1 MKKYFFVVIVAVAGL
16 LPASAQTGNASFD
29 EFRRSINND
38 FQSFRK
44 KVLDDY
50 ADFLDGIWK
59 EYNAFKANERD
70 SVPKPQ
76 EQPMFTESDLS
87 NQEAPKQVLPTVK
100 PKRQERPKQATP
112 KLDAPSSGGGNQD
125 APKYDIPKLDFSD
138 LGPKKQ
144 VPTQTSG
151 KEAPKQEPQ
160 KTEAQ
165 KNEPIDRH
173 KAEAQNEPKRL
184 VERKKEPKAKPE
196 KKKEPVGAPEQ
207 APKKIETPPIA
218 NPQKEPVSEPVQEQ
232 YEPVFEKTEFMYHSV
247 AFEVPK
253 IQWECD
259 ALPAGATPKDFA
271 KLWKKFS
278 ALKIENSILPQIIQK
293 ASECKLNDWLLC
305 ESIRCYADSEMA
317 AMKPGQRM
325 SLTHYLLTHAGFDV
339 RIGLTSSNEP
349 LLLIALK
356 QEIYG
361 RSFTTLNNTK
371 YYLFFDNLV
380 ERDSKAPLQF
390 FTCDIPTNVD
400 CGKKLDLL
408 ILEEPNIP
416 YQAHEYSFSFDGVH
430 IKGEVNA
437 NLMPMLYRYPQMEMA
452 YFAQSVVSER
462 TQESIARQIATQ
474 LETLPERVAV
484 DKLLKFVQSAFEYA
498 TDGEQHGFEK
508 PYFFEEILYYPKCDC
523 EDRSI
528 FYSYLL
534 KVVLGVENHLIGFPG
549 HESVS
554 VHLGTAISG
563 HGYKYRDKNFY
574 ISDPTYIG
582 ASTGMCMPNYVNVTP
597 EIDFER

>member
-1 MKKYFFVVIVAVAGL
+1 MKKYFFVVIVAVVGL
-16 LPASAQTGNASFD
+16 LPSSAQTGNASFD

-76 EQPMFTESDLS
+76 EQPTLTESELS
-87 NQEAPKQVLPTVK
+87 NQEVPKQVLPTVK
-100 PKRQERPKQATP
+100 PKKEERPE
-112 KLDAPSSGGGNQD
+112 LGAPRLGGGNQD
-125 APKYDIPKLDFSD
+125 ASKYDIPKLDFSD
-138 LGPKKQ
+138 LGPRKQ
-144 VPTQTSG
+144 VPTQTPD
-151 KEAPKQEPQ
+151 KETPKQESQ
-160 KTEAQ
+160 KD
-165 KNEPIDRH
+165 KPVDRP
-173 KAEAQNEPKRL
+173 KAEAQNNPEKP

-196 KKKEPVGAPEQ
+196 IKKEPVTVPELE
-207 APKKIETPPIA
+207 PRKVETPPVDS
-218 NPQKEPVSEPVQEQ
+218 PQKEPISEPALEQ
-232 YEPVFEKTEFMYHSV
+232 YEPVFEKTKFMYHSV

-253 IQWECD
+253 VQWN
-259 ALPAGATPKDFA
+259 ALPAGASPKDFA

-278 ALKIENSILPQIIQK
+278 TLKIEDSILPQIIQK
-293 ASECKLNDWLLC
+293 ANECKLNDWLLC
-305 ESIRCYADSEMA
+305 ESIRSYADSEMA
-317 AMKPGQRM
+317 AMSPGQRM
-325 SLTHYLLTHAGFDV
+325 SLTHYLLAHAGFDV

-349 LLLIALK
+349 LLLIALE

-361 RSFTTLNNTK
+361 RSFTTLNGTK

-390 FTCDIPTNVD
+390 FTCDIPTDVD

-408 ILEEPNIP
+408 IQEEPNIP

-430 IKGEVNA
+430 IEGEVNA
-437 NLMPMLYRYPQMEMA
+437 NLMPMLYHYPQMEMA

-474 LETLPERVAV
+474 LEALPELEAV

-554 VHLGTAISG
+554 VHLGTTISG

>member
-29 EFRRSINND
+29 EFRRSINKD

-76 EQPMFTESDLS
+76 EQPTLTESDLS

-100 PKRQERPKQATP
+100 PKMQERPKQGVPKADSP
-112 KLDAPSSGGGNQD
+112 KLDGNQD
-125 APKYDIPKLDFSD
+125 ASRYDIPKLDFSD

-144 VPTQTSG
+144 VPAQIPE
-151 KEAPKQEPQ
+151 KEAPKQTPQ
-160 KTEAQ
+160 EVEAQKDKPIDMPKTEAQ
-165 KNEPIDRH
+165 K
-173 KAEAQNEPKRL
+173 EPKKP

-196 KKKEPVGAPEQ
+196 KKKELAGFSEQ
-207 APKKIETPPIA
+207 KPQKIETSPVA
-218 NPQKEPVSEPVQEQ
+218 NSQKEPISEPAQEQ
-232 YEPVFEKTEFMYHSV
+232 YEPVFEKTKFMYHSV

-253 IQWECD
+253 VQWD
-259 ALPAGATPKDFA
+259 ALPAGSTPKDFA

-278 ALKIENSILPQIIQK
+278 TLKIENSILPQITQK

-305 ESIRCYADSEMA
+305 ESIRSYADNEMA
-317 AMKPGQRM
+317 TMSSGQRM
-325 SLTHYLLTHAGFDV
+325 SLTHYLLAHAGFDV

-349 LLLIALK
+349 LLLIALE

-408 ILEEPNIP
+408 IQEEPNIP
-416 YQAHEYSFSFDGVH
+416 YQAHEYSFSYDGVH
-430 IKGEVNA
+430 IEGEVNA
-437 NLMPMLYRYPQMEMA
+437 NLMPMLYHYPQMEMA

-474 LETLPERVAV
+474 LEALPEREAV

-498 TDGEQHGFEK
+498 TDGDQHGFEK

-554 VHLGTAISG
+554 VHLETTISG